1 MAKYLSQIRFMV
13 GALALAVL
21 VALSAP
27 VPASAQNGPT
37 AATSEQQLLQQL
49 KDGVIRGDVS
59 IPDKKAANLIHPAGR
74 NWQSFHTVTLK
85 WVGGIAILGALALLF
100 IFYLWRGP
108 VRIEAGRSGVKILR
122 FNVFERFVHWMTAFC
137 FVLMALTG
145 LNITFGRALL
155 LPIMGPASFAT
166 FSEWAK
172 YSHNFLSIPF
182 TIGVIL
188 IFLIW
193 VAENIPNKVDM
204 EWIRRGGGLFGH
216 DHPPAYRFNAGQ
228 KAIFW
233 IQMLGG
239 TAMVITGFMLLF
251 PFYGT
256 TVGDMELVQIFHSI
270 IAMLYIAAILGH
282 IYIGSAGM
290 EGAFEAMG
298 EGTVDLNWAKEHHS
312 LWLTEEGAR
321 VGPNELQP
329 QPAGTPAE

>member
-1 MAKYLSQIRFMV
+1 MAKFLSQIRFMV
-13 GALALAVL
+13 GALALAFL
-21 VALSAP
+21 LALSLPAP
-27 VPASAQNGPT
+27 VSAQGGPT
-37 AATSEQQLLQQL
+37 AATSEQQLLQHL
-49 KDGVIRGDVS
+49 KGGVISGDVS

-74 NWQSFHTVTLK
+74 NWQGFHTVTLK
-85 WVGGIAILGALALLF
+85 WIGGIAILGVLALLI

-108 VRIEAGRSGVKILR
+108 VRIEGGRSGIKILR
-122 FNVFERFVHWMTAFC
+122 FNGFERFVHWMTAFC

-204 EWIRRGGGLFGH
+204 EWVRRGGGLIGH

-256 TVGDMELVQIFHSI
+256 TVGDMELVQIFHSV

-312 LWLTEEGAR
+312 LWMEEEGGR
-321 VGPNELQP
+321 VGPNDSQP